1 MSKADNKELE
11 KAKEILKTFKTRQKT
26 INYNKI
32 SSEDVEAIETVL
44 QTLNN
49 SMPKEIIKKL
59 IETIKDK
66 RRELCNDN
74 NLTIKE
80 KNTVDKI
87 LVEIHKCLEK
97 NIKNK

>member
-44 QTLNN
+44 QTINN
-49 SMPKEIIKKL
+49 TMPKEKIKKL
-59 IETIKDK
+59 KQTIKDK

-97 NIKNK
+97 SIKNK

>member
-44 QTLNN
+44 QALNN
-49 SMPKEIIKKL
+49 SMPKEIIKNL

-97 NIKNK
+97 SIKNK

>member
-97 NIKNK
+97 SIKNK

>member
-59 IETIKDK
+59 IETIK
-66 RRELCNDN
+66 
-74 NLTIKE
+74 E

-97 NIKNK
+97 SIKNK

>member
-44 QTLNN
+44 QALNN
-49 SMPKEIIKKL
+49 SMPREENYAMI
-59 IETIKDK
+59 TI
-66 RRELCNDN
+66 
-74 NLTIKE
+74 
-80 KNTVDKI
+80 
-87 LVEIHKCLEK
+87 
-97 NIKNK
+97 

>member
-1 MSKADNKELE
+1 
-11 KAKEILKTFKTRQKT
+11 
-26 INYNKI
+26 
-32 SSEDVEAIETVL
+32 
-44 QTLNN
+44 
-49 SMPKEIIKKL
+49 MPKEIIKKL

-97 NIKNK
+97 SIKNK